1 MSILAFYECV
11 FITRQDISSSAL
23 NSVIDRFQKI
33 VDDNKSKVHETEVW
47 GLKNLAYKIKKNR
60 KGNFVMMAVEGSGA
74 AISELERNFRIEED
88 VIRYLTIKVKK
99 FNEGPSIMMLAKEN
113 NSVSIKSTANETN
126 KNVELQSPVKEE
138 KSDVDEKHSDTKESL
153 ILEQEEK
160 GKEV

>member
-33 VDDNKSKVHETEVW
+33 VDDNKSKVHETEIW

-88 VIRYLTIKVKK
+88 VIRYLTVKVKK
-99 FNEGPSIMMLAKEN
+99 FNEGPSIMMLAKDN
-113 NSVSIKSTANETN
+113 SSVSIKPTENEIN
-126 KNVELQSPVKEE
+126 KNLESESSTKEE
-138 KSDVDEKHSDTKESL
+138 KSNMTEKNSDTKESL

-160 GKEV
+160 GKDV